1 LTLRHPPAGL
11 LPLVLILVASP
22 AAAQSGSRFGVEVS
36 ADGTALVH
44 APGLAEDEGLRGAL
58 ESGLPLRFR
67 LRVELWRKALFD
79 QLSGTEEVNVAL
91 VYDPLDRVYLL
102 DDGREESRHASFP
115 AARTAVERALGLSLR
130 PRRSGRYYYL
140 ATLQVET
147 LSLSDLDELRRWLRG
162 EVQPAV
168 EGRRSPTRA
177 VESGLRR
184 MLVRVMG
191 LPSRSYEDRSATFI
205 VPR

>member
-1 LTLRHPPAGL
+1 MNPRDWAPGL
-11 LPLVLILVASP
+11 LLVFAALAGSP
-22 AAAQSGSRFGVEVS
+22 AAAQSGSRFGVEVG
-36 ADGTALVH
+36 ADGTAVVQ
-44 APGLAEDEGLRGAL
+44 APALAEDQALRGAL

-79 QLSGTEEVNVAL
+79 QLSGIQEVNIAL
-91 VYDPLDRVYLL
+91 VYDALDREYLL
-102 DDGREESRHASFP
+102 DDGRAESRHGSFV
-115 AARTAVERALGLSLR
+115 AAQGAVERAMGLSLR
-130 PRRSGRYYYL
+130 PRRTGRYYYL

-168 EGRRSPTRA
+168 EGRGSATRA

-205 VPR
+205 VP

>member
-1 LTLRHPPAGL
+1 MNLRGWIPRL
-11 LPLVLILVASP
+11 LVPGLILIGS
-22 AAAQSGSRFGVEVS
+22 AAEAQSEARFGVDVGS
-36 ADGTALVH
+36 DGGPIVRT
-44 APGLAEDEGLRGAL
+44 PGLVQDQGLRGAL

-79 QLSGTEEVNVAL
+79 QLSGSGEVNVAL
-91 VYDPLDRVYLL
+91 VYDPLDREYLV
-102 DDGREESRHASFP
+102 DDGRAE
-115 AARTAVERALGLSLR
+115 ARYSSLAIAQSAVERALGLSLR

-168 EGRRSPTRA
+168 EGRRSATRA

-184 MLVRVMG
+184 MLVRVIG
-191 LPSRSYEDRSATFI
+191 LPSRNYEDRSATFI
-205 VPR
+205 VQ